1 MTRAEDGSIT
11 PLIAVILACGALLAV
26 TVARIGE
33 GLVGEYRAQ
42 LVANASALAGIYG
55 GDKAADQVAQ
65 RNGGVVINADDLRE
79 TDSRFTA
86 TVTVNRYRATAWAV
100 DTWTPATSTL
110 TP

>member
-1 MTRAEDGSIT
+1 MARAEDGSIT

-42 LVANASALAGIYG
+42 LVADASALAGIYG
-55 GDKAADQVAQ
+55 GEEAANQVAQ
-65 RNGGVVINADDLRE
+65 HNGGVVINVD
-79 TDSRFTA
+79 DSRDTNSRFAT
-86 TVTVNRYRATAWAV
+86 TVTVNRYRATAEAV
-100 DTWTPATSTL
+100 DTWTPITSTL